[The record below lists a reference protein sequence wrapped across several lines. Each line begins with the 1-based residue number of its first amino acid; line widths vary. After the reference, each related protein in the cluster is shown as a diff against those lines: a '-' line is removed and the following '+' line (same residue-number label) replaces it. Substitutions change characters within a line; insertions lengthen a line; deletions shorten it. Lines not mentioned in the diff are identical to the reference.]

1 MPHSF
6 WRQRVFA
13 TAAAV
18 LTVMAGLGCRAVFS
32 GWVSKYGG
40 VALWATLVYF
50 LVLWVRPQLAV
61 ARAALL
67 CLAISVAVELF
78 QLTPVPRALY
88 EVHAA
93 FALVFGTT
101 FHAWDLPAYAV
112 GALLGAAIDCAFRA
126 VLRRR
131 ARHVALLDRD
141 RS

>member
-1 MPHSF
+1 MHLDW
-6 WRQRVFA
+6 WRKRFFP

-18 LTVMAGLGCRAVFS
+18 LTLAAGLGCRAVFS

-61 ARAALL
+61 GRAALL
-67 CLAISVAVELF
+67 CLGISVAVELF

-88 EVHAA
+88 ELHAG

-101 FHAWDLPAYAV
+101 FHAWDLPAYAA
-112 GALLGAAIDCAFRA
+112 GALLGAAIHAA
-126 VLRRR
+126 VRRR
-131 ARHVALLDRD
+131 ARQHA
-141 RS
+141 RSWP

>member
-1 MPHSF
+1 VHDF

-13 TAAAV
+13 TVAAI
-18 LTVMAGLGCRAVFS
+18 LTLAAGLGCRAVFS

-50 LVLWVRPQLAV
+50 LVLWVRPRLAV

-93 FALVFGTT
+93 FALIFGTT

-112 GALLGAAIDCAFRA
+112 GALLGAAIDVVFGGAFRH
-126 VLRRR
+126 R
-131 ARHVALLDRD
+131 ARRD
-141 RS
+141 ARPRS

>member
-1 MPHSF
+1 MHHAW

-13 TAAAV
+13 TTAAL
-18 LTVMAGLGCRAVFS
+18 LTLVAGLGCRAVFS

-50 LVLWVRPQLAV
+50 LVLWVRPQLPV

-88 EVHAA
+88 ELHAA

-101 FHAWDLPAYAV
+101 FHAWDLPAYAA
-112 GALLGAAIDCAFRA
+112 GALLGAAVQAAFRNSS
-126 VLRRR
+126 RHR
-131 ARHVALLDRD
+131 AGAGA
-141 RS
+141 

>member
-1 MPHSF
+1 MPRSF
-6 WRQRVFA
+6 WQQRAFA
-13 TAAAV
+13 TTAAV
-18 LTVMAGLGCRAVFS
+18 LTLVAGLGCRAVFS

-78 QLTPVPRALY
+78 QLTPVPRAFY
-88 EVHAA
+88 QVHAA

-112 GALLGAAIDCAFRA
+112 GALLGAAIHGAFGA
-126 VLRRR
+126 AFRRR
-131 ARHVALLDRD
+131 AGHDARLERD
-141 RS
+141 RA

>member
-1 MPHSF
+1 MHLDW
-6 WRQRVFA
+6 WRQRLFP

-18 LTVMAGLGCRAVFS
+18 LTLVAGLGCRAVFS

-50 LVLWVRPQLAV
+50 LALWIRPQLAV

-67 CLAISVAVELF
+67 CLAISIGVELF

-88 EVHAA
+88 ELHPM

-101 FHAWDLPAYAV
+101 FHAWDLPAYAA
-112 GALLGAAIDCAFRA
+112 GALLGAAIHATAGRH
-126 VLRRR
+126 
-131 ARHVALLDRD
+131 ARNRD
-141 RS
+141 RSGL

>member
-1 MPHSF
+1 VHHSF

-13 TAAAV
+13 TVAAL
-18 LTVMAGLGCRAVFS
+18 LTLVAGLGCRAVFS

-112 GALLGAAIDCAFRA
+112 GALLGAAIHLACGGAFPHRA
-126 VLRRR
+126 HHD
-131 ARHVALLDRD
+131 APP

>member
-1 MPHSF
+1 VHHSW

-13 TAAAV
+13 TTAAV
-18 LTVMAGLGCRAVFS
+18 LTLVAGLGCRAVFS

-67 CLAISVAVELF
+67 CFSISVAVELF

-88 EVHAA
+88 EVHGA

-101 FHAWDLPAYAV
+101 FHAWDLLAYAV
-112 GALLGAAIDCAFRA
+112 GALLGAAIHAAFRA
-126 VLRRR
+126 
-131 ARHVALLDRD
+131 AFRH
-141 RS
+141 RSPSRVRSRS

>member
-1 MPHSF
+1 MT
-6 WRQRVFA
+6 V
-13 TAAAV
+13 AAGV
-18 LTVMAGLGCRAVFS
+18 GCRAMFS

-67 CLAISVAVELF
+67 CLSISVVVELF

-88 EVHAA
+88 ELHAG

-101 FHAWDLPAYAV
+101 FHAWDLLGYAA
-112 GALLGAAIDCAFRA
+112 GTLLGAAAHVA
-126 VLRRR
+126 
-131 ARHVALLDRD
+131 ARHRASSRRGVTAHSVRA
-141 RS
+141 